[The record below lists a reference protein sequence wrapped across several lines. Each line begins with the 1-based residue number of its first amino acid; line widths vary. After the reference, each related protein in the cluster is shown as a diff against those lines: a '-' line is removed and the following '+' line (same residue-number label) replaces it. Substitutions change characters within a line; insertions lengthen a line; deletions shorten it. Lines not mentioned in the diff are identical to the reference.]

1 MSFAGQALNMI
12 KSTQMNR
19 EQLRRNRERMRDYR
33 SKIHKFES
41 SSVQPEITLE
51 EFNRINAELK
61 AYEAERERKSNRL
74 WLIIL
79 GISFLV
85 GLIVI
90 LIFTEKY

>member
-51 EFNRINAELK
+51 EFNRINAEIK
-61 AYEAERERKSNRL
+61 AYEAERERKAARL
-74 WLIIL
+74 MLIVY
-79 GISFLV
+79 GIIFFLAI
-85 GLIVI
+85 IVI
-90 LIFTEKY
+90 LIFTVF